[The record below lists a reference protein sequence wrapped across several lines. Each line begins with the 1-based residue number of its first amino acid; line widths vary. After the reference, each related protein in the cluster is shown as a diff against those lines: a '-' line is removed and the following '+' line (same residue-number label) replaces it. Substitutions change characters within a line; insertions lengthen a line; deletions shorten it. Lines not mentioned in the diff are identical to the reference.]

1 MSPITPAA
9 ERRRRLLTRALPIA
23 LLAVAAL
30 LVWAVWG
37 GGGTELGAAQ
47 RFARDWERQD
57 FAAMYL
63 EISPRAAKR
72 YPLAEFTDEY
82 GRAQEMATVA
92 SVTTGEPTAAESEGR
107 PAAVVPVSLQ
117 THAFGQIDGRLV
129 LPLAGEK
136 IAWSPNLVFPGL
148 GPGERLV
155 RRAQVP
161 ERAPILARD
170 GTPLAEGPAAS
181 RSSPLGAAA
190 QSVAGEVA
198 SPTPEQDRELTRL
211 GFPPGTPTGAS
222 GLELAFN
229 RRLAG
234 RPGGELVAVAD
245 DGNPPGGT
253 VLAEGKPV
261 PGKPVH
267 ATIDPGL
274 QQAAVAALGGSFGG
288 VAVLNARDGSV
299 LALAG
304 IAFSGPQPPGST
316 FKVIT
321 TTAALEAGV
330 VELTDQFP
338 AQTSIVV
345 GGREVA
351 NAHNEACGGSFAEA
365 FAKSC
370 NSVFAPLGP
379 KLGSERLVEAAELY
393 GFNSPPGLFHQA
405 ALRAVD
411 PPQSTIPASIPDDL
425 ELGVSAIGQGQVLA
439 TPLQMASVAQA
450 IADGGV
456 RSPTRIVSDR
466 KLRPPREP
474 VRVTSEEVA
483 TTVRNLMIQV
493 VQGGTGT
500 AAALPGIQVAG
511 KTGTAELGPKPLE
524 PGQQAPPG
532 AAPEQ
537 KVDAWFTAFAPAN
550 DPKLAVAAMV
560 VDADGDGGAVA
571 APIVRQ
577 VLAAG
582 LGVG

>member
-1 MSPITPAA
+1 M
-9 ERRRRLLTRALPIA
+9 
-23 LLAVAAL
+23 
-30 LVWAVWG
+30 
-37 GGGTELGAAQ
+37 
-47 RFARDWERQD
+47 
-57 FAAMYL
+57 
-63 EISPRAAKR
+63 
-72 YPLAEFTDEY
+72 
-82 GRAQEMATVA
+82 A

-107 PAAVVPVSLQ
+107 PAAVVPVSLE

-129 LPLAGEK
+129 LPLAGDR

-155 RRAQVP
+155 RRSQVP

-181 RSSPLGAAA
+181 RSSPLGVAA
-190 QSVAGEVA
+190 QHVAGEVA
-198 SPTPEQDRELTRL
+198 SPTPERDRELTRL

-222 GLELAFN
+222 GLELAFD

-245 DGNPPGGT
+245 DGDPPGGR

-274 QQAAVAALGGSFGG
+274 QQAAVAALGGSYGG

-393 GFNSPPGLFHQA
+393 GFNSPPGLFHGP
-405 ALRAVD
+405 ALRAIN
-411 PPQSTIPASIPDDL
+411 PPQSTIPASITEDL

-450 IADGGV
+450 IADGGM

-466 KLRPPREP
+466 KLRPPGEP
-474 VRVTSEEVA
+474 VRVTL
-483 TTVRNLMIQV
+483 R
-493 VQGGTGT
+493 GGGEDRSQPDDPGGAERDGHGRRAPGGAGGRQDRDRGARPE
-500 AAALPGIQVAG
+500 AARARPASALRRGARAEGGRLVHRLRAG
-511 KTGTAELGPKPLE
+511 KRP
-524 PGQQAPPG
+524 QAG
-532 AAPEQ
+532 GG
-537 KVDAWFTAFAPAN
+537 
-550 DPKLAVAAMV
+550 
-560 VDADGDGGAVA
+560 GDGGRCGRGRWRRGGADRSRGA
-571 APIVRQ
+571 RRGPRGRLTAR
-577 VLAAG
+577 
-582 LGVG
+582 